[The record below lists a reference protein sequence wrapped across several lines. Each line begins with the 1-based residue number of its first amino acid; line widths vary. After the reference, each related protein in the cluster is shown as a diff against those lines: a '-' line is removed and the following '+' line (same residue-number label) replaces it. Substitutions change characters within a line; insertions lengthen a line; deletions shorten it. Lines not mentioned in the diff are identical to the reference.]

1 MSRNS
6 LLWPVLGAL
15 VGAAIL
21 SAVAYGF
28 ASGDLNKAGDF
39 KRGAAKFIGMA
50 GTIGLVVGWFV
61 TVRLARG
68 PTFSRSGLTLGYK
81 RIEPT
86 ATGYREL
93 TTLTVDDLVAR
104 LRELGY
110 QPVAKACDELGTVL
124 GKLEGRTPLAGANFA
139 ITDAGVKGWIRVQ
152 LGAPPEGNARAMG
165 LIETW
170 ASNGD
175 SATELGLFTLRA
187 LDGML
192 GELTAS
198 YDDSALSGTPAK
210 LFAAAL
216 PDQPKHRR

>member
-15 VGAAIL
+15 AGAVIL
-21 SAVAYGF
+21 SVIAWTF
-28 ASGDLNKAGDF
+28 ASGDVNKAGDW
-39 KRGAAKFIGMA
+39 KHGAAKFVGMA
-50 GTIGLVVGWFV
+50 GTIGLVVGWFG
-61 TVRLARG
+61 TARLTRGATYAR
-68 PTFSRSGLTLGYK
+68 TGLTLGYQ

-86 ATGYREL
+86 ASGYREL
-93 TTLTVDDLVAR
+93 TTLTVDDLLAR

-110 QPVAKACDELGTVL
+110 QPVAKACDELGTVRGEL
-124 GKLEGRTPLAGANFA
+124 DGRTPLAGANFA
-139 ITDAGVKGWIRVQ
+139 VTDRGVKGWIRVQ
-152 LGAPPEGNARAMG
+152 LAAPPEGNARAMG
-165 LIETW
+165 LIESWT
-170 ASNGD
+170 ANGE

-192 GELTAS
+192 GELMAS